1 MTNFK
6 HEKSI
11 GRLIILQAVCFLISS
26 VAVAGEKN
34 LFEAFNPNYKIK
46 SRMPQSFTAD
56 VDFVAAPEKEDPWY
70 AHIFVEDDSGVLN
83 QMRANFANLEA
94 NDEYTRNWDMEST
107 GLYSYSTQE
116 QRVTYFNK
124 YILKYVDK
132 RISGEVKKAEEGST
146 LAAVG
151 NVQKALKPQT
161 DVNFAQNM
169 KLKIRAKVLQ
179 GEVYMDFINPYVDSR
194 TTLSLSGDINMNVK
208 KEFKE
213 YRGVASVD
221 YNPKDGNYVTQ
232 FDKYITDALV
242 ARVSS
247 SQDQSRSVFSEDS
260 DARFQLMY
268 ARPFNY

>member
-1 MTNFK
+1 
-6 HEKSI
+6 
-11 GRLIILQAVCFLISS
+11 
-26 VAVAGEKN
+26 
-34 LFEAFNPNYKIK
+34 
-46 SRMPQSFTAD
+46 MPQSFTAD
-56 VDFVAAPEKEDPWY
+56 VDFIAAPEKQEAWY
-70 AHIFVEDDSGVLN
+70 ENLFVEDDAGVLN
-83 QMRANFANLEA
+83 TMKANYASLDA

-132 RISGEVKKAEEGST
+132 RISGEVKRAEEGSA

-151 NVQKALKPQT
+151 TVQKALKPQT
-161 DVNFAQNM
+161 DVSFAPNL
-169 KLKIRAKVLQ
+169 KLKVRAKVLQ
-179 GEVYMDFINPYVDSR
+179 GEVYFDLVNPYVDSR
-194 TTLSLSGDINMNVK
+194 TTVTLGGDVNMNVK

-232 FDKYITDALV
+232 FDKYLSDRLL

-247 SQDQSRSVFSEDS
+247 SQTQSQAVFSNDS
-260 DARFQLMY
+260 DARFQIMY
-268 ARPFNY
+268 ATPFNY